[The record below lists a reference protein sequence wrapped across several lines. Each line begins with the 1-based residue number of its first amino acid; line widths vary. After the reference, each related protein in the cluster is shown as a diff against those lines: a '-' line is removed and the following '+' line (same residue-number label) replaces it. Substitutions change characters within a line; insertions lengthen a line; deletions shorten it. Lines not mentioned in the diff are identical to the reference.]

1 MVDRSDRRATGGPV
15 NPNHGARPSSQDG
28 GPLPVGIVGRAFVT
42 SRRQPR
48 MRGRLVAPVGF
59 SILKTFATG
68 DLRRFPTRGSSGPP
82 FVRESRWDLVRCWL
96 GAWRHVPA
104 LGPRVQNCR
113 HRPPGVWGGSKGVW
127 GGSTRACGG
136 REHGVDSEGD
146 LGRKGGS
153 TGAEGSKGP
162 GRKPEGLGARG
173 GSLRDSEQGAEA

>member
-1 MVDRSDRRATGGPV
+1 MVDRSDRLAAGGPV
-15 NPNHGARPSSQDG
+15 NPNHGARPSPQDG
-28 GPLPVGIVGRAFVT
+28 GPLPVGIVWWAFVT
-42 SRRQPR
+42 SRRQPQ
-48 MRGRLVAPVGF
+48 MPGRLVAPVDF
-59 SILKTFATG
+59 SILKTFASG

-104 LGPRVQNCR
+104 LGPRVQNRR

-153 TGAEGSKGP
+153 TGAEGSL
-162 GRKPEGLGARG
+162 GRTARARG
-173 GSLRDSEQGAEA
+173 ESLRDSEHGAEA